1 MILEAADI
9 RILPGQQLE
18 FERAVLHGLDTVLS
32 KADGF
37 ISYEV
42 RHSIESPERYL
53 ILISWRSLEDH
64 TVGFRKSPA
73 YETWRTIVGP
83 YFAHS
88 PMVEHLRSVGTS
100 T

>member
-1 MILEAADI
+1 MILETADI
-9 RILPGQQLE
+9 RIHPGQQLE

-53 ILISWRSLEDH
+53 LLIRWQSLEDH
-64 TVGFRKSPA
+64 TVGFRTSSA

-83 YFAHS
+83 YFAQA
-88 PMVEHLRSVGTS
+88 PMVEHLRSVGMS
-100 T
+100 S